1 MDNSEQKAFINW
13 ISLCP
18 HGCLINHYD
27 IYPILGEASIRLEK
41 IKVEKGEDDE

>member
-18 HGCLINHYD
+18 HGWLIKHYD
-27 IYPILGEASIRLEK
+27 IYSILGEASIRLEK
-41 IKVEKGEDDE
+41 IKVENGEDDE